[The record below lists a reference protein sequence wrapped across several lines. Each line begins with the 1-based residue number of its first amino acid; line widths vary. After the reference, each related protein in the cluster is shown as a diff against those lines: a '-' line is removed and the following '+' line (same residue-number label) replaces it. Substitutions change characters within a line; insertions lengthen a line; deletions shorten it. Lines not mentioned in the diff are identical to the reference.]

1 MIVVYLLEVLA
12 MPESCC
18 RIIDQIIQKRH
29 DLGMTQ
35 KELATAT
42 GLTQSVIGR
51 LEGKKA
57 TPQLDTLLR
66 IVDALGC
73 DLKIEP
79 R

>member
-1 MIVVYLLEVLA
+1 

-18 RIIDQIIQKRH
+18 EIIDQIIQKRH

-35 KELATAT
+35 RDLAMAA

-73 DLKIEP
+73 NLKIES

>member
-1 MIVVYLLEVLA
+1 

-18 RIIDQIIQKRH
+18 EIIDQIIQKRH

-35 KELATAT
+35 RDLAMAAC
-42 GLTQSVIGR
+42 LTQSVIGR

-73 DLKIEP
+73 NLKIES

>member
-1 MIVVYLLEVLA
+1 
-12 MPESCC
+12 MPDSCC
-18 RIIDQIIQKRH
+18 AIIDQIIQKRH

-35 KELATAT
+35 KDLAAAT

-66 IVDALGC
+66 VVNALGC
-73 DLKIEP
+73 DLKIES